1 MSCLSKSAQISGSI
15 KEPSR
20 WMTLLSSAYLIDRA
34 SATVSASM
42 LPTELVSGTSF
53 PFINDRHIIS
63 ESFLSIHFHT
73 FGHLQTCLRES
84 LP

>member
-1 MSCLSKSAQISGSI
+1 
-15 KEPSR
+15 
-20 WMTLLSSAYLIDRA
+20 MTLLSSAYLIDRA

-73 FGHLQTCLRES
+73 FTSRHVSENLSHNRNVITGVN
-84 LP
+84 